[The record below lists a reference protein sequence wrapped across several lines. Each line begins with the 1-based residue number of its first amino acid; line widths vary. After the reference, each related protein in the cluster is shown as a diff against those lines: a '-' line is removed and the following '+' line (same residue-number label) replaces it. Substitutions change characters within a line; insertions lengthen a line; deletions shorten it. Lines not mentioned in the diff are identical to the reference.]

1 MKLLLPASH
10 RPQRGV
16 ALLVV
21 MWALTLL
28 AIMLGGYAMLAR
40 TEGLQARYQFAQAQ
54 AHYAAEAGVMR
65 AIYGLQDTQ
74 PQTHWVADGRVYP
87 FKYDDAS
94 VKISVVDEAGKVDLN
109 AARPEVLMALLTAVG
124 VDSNQA
130 QDIAQHIV
138 DWRSFGISAND
149 VSSRAQAYKAAGR
162 DYGPRSGPFASVEE
176 LQMVLGMTPAIY
188 ARIGSV
194 ITIWSGRDSP
204 DPNTAPPLALAAIP
218 NMDPQQIANLLAARQ
233 AGAQPGSNVQGLAG
247 IQGVTHSIRSEAT
260 LADGTHAVL
269 NATVRLQGVRFGAQP
284 FAVLRWQE
292 GDGE

>member
-1 MKLLLPASH
+1 MKSFSSGIA
-10 RPQRGV
+10 QRGV
-16 ALLVV
+16 ALLIV

-40 TEGLQARYQFAQAQ
+40 TEGMQARYQFAQTQ

-74 PQTHWVADGRVYP
+74 PQTHWVADGRTYP
-87 FKYDDAS
+87 FKYEDAS
-94 VKISVVDEAGKVDLN
+94 VKISVIDEGGKVDLN
-109 AARPEVLMALLTAVG
+109 AARPEVLMALLGAAG
-124 VDSNQA
+124 VDNGQA
-130 QDIAQHIV
+130 RDIAQSIV
-138 DWRSFGISAND
+138 DWRSFGISSDD
-149 VSSRAQAYKAAGR
+149 VSRRAQTYKAAGR
-162 DYGPRSGPFASVEE
+162 DYGPRSGPFASIEE

-188 ARIGSV
+188 AKIGSA

-218 NMDPQQIANLLAARQ
+218 NMDPQQIASLIAARQ

-260 LADGTHAVL
+260 LADGTRAVL
-269 NATVRLQGVRFGAQP
+269 KATVRLQGVRFGAQP
-284 FAVLRWQE
+284 YAVLRWQE